1 MALQRRSTLFEEA
14 SWIKKL
20 LVGHR
25 RLKSMGMRKARD
37 TRITSTLPAVT
48 AALPAHRSTPNS
60 HGREINSWANLSSLI
75 SHLAKNTSSPSNL

>member
-48 AALPAHRSTPNS
+48 AALPAH
-60 HGREINSWANLSSLI
+60 
-75 SHLAKNTSSPSNL
+75 HLAKNTSSPSNL